1 MPVCSPI
8 TLQVEALQQGDPGT
22 SASCE
27 ICKICRE
34 TFYIKHLQS
43 TTSKNEKGIKL
54 SSISGIG
61 ENIKAYEKKMSVDA
75 FELSVTSSKEKLA
88 HDQCLESFVGEV
100 N

>member
-27 ICKICRE
+27 ICKICKK
-34 TFYIKHLQS
+34 TFIIKHLQS
-43 TTSKNEKGIKL
+43 TTSENEKGIKL

-61 ENIKAYEKKMSVDA
+61 ENIKTYEKRISVDA
-75 FELSVTSSKEKLA
+75 FELSDK
-88 HDQCLESFVGEV
+88 
-100 N
+100 